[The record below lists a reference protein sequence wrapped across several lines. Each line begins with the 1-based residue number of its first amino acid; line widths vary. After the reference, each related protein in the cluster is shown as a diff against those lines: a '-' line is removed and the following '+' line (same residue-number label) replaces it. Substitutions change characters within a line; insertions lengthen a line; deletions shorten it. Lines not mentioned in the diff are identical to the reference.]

1 MTGTATAGGGR
12 SQGVETQGAI
22 RSDVAG
28 AQNGPNGTLH
38 HLLPLVYRELHGLAA
53 SALRRERCDHT
64 LQPTA
69 LVHEAYMRLLRQSRI
84 QWDDRAHV
92 LSAAAQIIRHVLV
105 DHART
110 RRRKKRL
117 GDRIRVPL
125 DESIAARCDRDVDL
139 LALDEAIAGL
149 AALSPRCARV
159 VELRYFGGATAAEI
173 ATVCG
178 VNSRTVER
186 DWQFARAWLYRA
198 LSTDAQHGVAG
209 EVNPH
214 AA

>member
-1 MTGTATAGGGR
+1 METNTDISPEIAGTRDG
-12 SQGVETQGAI
+12 SNETL
-22 RSDVAG
+22 R
-28 AQNGPNGTLH
+28 
-38 HLLPLVYRELHGLAA
+38 HLLPLIYRELHGLAA
-53 SALRRERCDHT
+53 SALRRERGDHT

-84 QWDDRAHV
+84 RWDDRAQV

-110 RRRKKRL
+110 RRRKKRQ
-117 GDRIRVPL
+117 GDQIRVPL
-125 DESIAARCDRDVDL
+125 SDSIAVCGARDVDV

-149 AALSPRCARV
+149 AAQSPRCARV
-159 VELRYFGGATAAEI
+159 VEMRFFGGATAAEI
-173 ATVCG
+173 AVICG
-178 VNSRTVER
+178 VNPRTVER

-198 LSTDAQHGVAG
+198 LSSNEPRSVTVEA
-209 EVNPH
+209 NPH